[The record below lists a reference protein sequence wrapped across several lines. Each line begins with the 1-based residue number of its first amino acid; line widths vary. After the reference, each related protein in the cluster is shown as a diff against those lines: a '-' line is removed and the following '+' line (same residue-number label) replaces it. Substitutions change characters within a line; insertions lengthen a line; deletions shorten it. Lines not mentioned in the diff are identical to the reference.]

1 MNPLRSL
8 SDTFRRRSRRE
19 RLVLLGGAAISI
31 VALGVTFVVLPFLDH
46 WRERETATRARAEQ
60 LARLESL
67 ASQRGDIERAVSAL
81 RELRDRSR
89 GRLLEGSTAAV
100 AASTLQLLLQ
110 RYADESRVLVQRVD
124 VAGAGEAAAAGL
136 VSVPARLYAQGDIYG
151 LVDLLFYL
159 QQGETLLVVDDIRI
173 TAGAG
178 PGLLSV
184 SIALHGYY
192 AAPEVAG

>member
-1 MNPLRSL
+1 M
-8 SDTFRRRSRRE
+8 
-19 RLVLLGGAAISI
+19 LGGAAITI
-31 VALGVTFVVLPFLDH
+31 AALGLAFGVLPFVDH
-46 WRERETATRARAEQ
+46 WREREAATRARAEQ

-67 ASQRGDIERAVSAL
+67 ATRRGAIERAVSAL
-81 RELRDRSR
+81 REQHARSG
-89 GRLLEGSTAAV
+89 GRLLAGGTAAV

-124 VAGAGEAAAAGL
+124 VAGAGEDAAAGL
-136 VSVPARLYAQGDIYG
+136 VSVPARLFAQGDIYG

-159 QQGETLLVVDDIRI
+159 QQGETLLVVDDVRV

-184 SIALHGYY
+184 SIALHGYC
-192 AAPEVAG
+192 AVPEAEG